1 VAFLVSAWKGGLQTL
16 LDQFFES
23 LTGKIGREVTKSA
36 LSQARKKLKASV
48 FEALNQRLLGSLA
61 AHSPEPRWRGL
72 RLVATDSTTLRLPN
86 WLENQEA
93 FGVQWD
99 NHGQSYVLARA
110 LGLFSTASK
119 LMLKSVIGRYRDS
132 ERALLVQLLPHLAED
147 DLLVMDRGFP
157 AVWLFA
163 YLAQLGLGFLARID
177 RANWPEVQSF
187 LRSGRQDAVVE
198 RPLTPH
204 ARRQARKLGL
214 ELSGQTLSFRLIR
227 VVLPNGR
234 IEVLAT
240 SLLDPIACPSAEFAS
255 LYQARWNIEEAF
267 KLLKQRLLVEQF
279 TGELPESIR
288 QDFHAKVFTANL
300 AAALATS
307 AHESL
312 PEAKA
317 QRYQPNFA
325 YILENL
331 RNRLFRWLLGRCNA
345 QDILDLLT
353 LFADTLELKRP
364 GRQAPRPSCHIA
376 PKPRRAYK

>member
-1 VAFLVSAWKGGLQTL
+1 LLSAWKGGLQTL

-23 LTGKIGREVTKSA
+23 LTGQIGRAVTKSA

-48 FEALNQRLLGSLA
+48 FEALNERLLGSLA
-61 AHSPEPRWRGL
+61 AHAPEPRWRGW
-72 RLVATDSTTLRLPN
+72 RLVAADSTTLRLPN

-110 LGLFSTASK
+110 LGLFTTASK
-119 LMLKSVIGRYRDS
+119 LMVKSAIGRYQDG
-132 ERALLVQLLPHLAED
+132 ERALLVQLLPHLAQD
-147 DLLVMDRGFP
+147 DLLVVDRGFP

-163 YLAQLGLGFLARID
+163 YLTQLGRSFLARID
-177 RANWPEVQSF
+177 GANWPEVQSL
-187 LRSGRQDAVVE
+187 LRSGRHEAVFE
-198 RPLTPH
+198 RRITPH
-204 ARRQARKLGL
+204 SCRQARKLGL
-214 ELSGQTLSFRLIR
+214 ELTGKTLAFRLVR

-240 SLLDPIACPSAEFAS
+240 SLLDSSAFPANEFAS
-255 LYQARWNIEEAF
+255 LYQARWSIEEAS

-300 AAALATS
+300 AAALAAV

-331 RNRLFRWLLGRCNA
+331 RNRLFGWLLGQCNA
-345 QDILDLLT
+345 HDILDLLG
-353 LFADTLELKRP
+353 LFAETLEQKRP
-364 GRQAPRPSCHIA
+364 GRKAPRPSNHA
-376 PKPRRAYK
+376 SPKPRRAYK